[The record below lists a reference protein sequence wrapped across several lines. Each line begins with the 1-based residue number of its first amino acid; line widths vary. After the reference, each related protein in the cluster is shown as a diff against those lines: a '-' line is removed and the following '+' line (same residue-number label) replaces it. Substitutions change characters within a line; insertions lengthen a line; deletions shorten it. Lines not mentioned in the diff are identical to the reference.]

1 MVVGEIRPA
10 CWQSAVKGPDLEAN
24 AAVDWKGTS
33 SRVREVLAGGSDVAG
48 RGSYGRLGRDAPHL
62 LGVPDRRE
70 QVATRQP
77 VVDGGLVVS
86 VRGHVHGRSKELFAA
101 AMRITA
107 SVFGIIALLA
117 GVAALLVDSAYA
129 LKILVM
135 SSIVTWLG
143 TTVSHI

>member
-1 MVVGEIRPA
+1 M
-10 CWQSAVKGPDLEAN
+10 DLT
-24 AAVDWKGTS
+24 W
-33 SRVREVLAGGSDVAG
+33 
-48 RGSYGRLGRDAPHL
+48 RDA
-62 LGVPDRRE
+62 
-70 QVATRQP
+70 VATAALVAMLLIYSAYLTAGSKWLLASP
-77 VVDGGLVVS
+77 WSTAAALLLVGLGGLVVS
-86 VRGHVHGRSKELFAA
+86 VRGHVHGRSKELFAV